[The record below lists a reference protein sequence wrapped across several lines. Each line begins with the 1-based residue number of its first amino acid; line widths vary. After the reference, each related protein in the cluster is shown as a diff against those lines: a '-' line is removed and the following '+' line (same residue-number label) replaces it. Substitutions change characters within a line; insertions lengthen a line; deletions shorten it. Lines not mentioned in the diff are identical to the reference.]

1 MKPDDMPFMSTS
13 SLYTDS
19 NYMHC
24 SINGEDKKKI
34 YYDIQMS
41 NTTCLTVYNFV
52 MIRTSASVFAFPVK
66 VLTGSDIFSSSGRVI
81 RTYRIS
87 FHD

>member
-24 SINGEDKKKI
+24 SINGEDKKKDLLRYTGVQ
-34 YYDIQMS
+34 YYMFDCI
-41 NTTCLTVYNFV
+41 
-52 MIRTSASVFAFPVK
+52 
-66 VLTGSDIFSSSGRVI
+66 
-81 RTYRIS
+81 
-87 FHD
+87 

>member
-24 SINGEDKKKI
+24 SINGENKTKI
-34 YYDIQMS
+34 Y
-41 NTTCLTVYNFV
+41 F
-52 MIRTSASVFAFPVK
+52 
-66 VLTGSDIFSSSGRVI
+66 
-81 RTYRIS
+81 YRCPIL
-87 FHD
+87 HVWLYTIL

>member
-24 SINGEDKKKI
+24 SKNKDLFL
-34 YYDIQMS
+34 QVS
-41 NTTCLTVYNFV
+41 NTTCLTVLQFCNDKNFSFRFHV
-52 MIRTSASVFAFPVK
+52 SCRGTHRFRYK
-66 VLTGSDIFSSSGRVI
+66 SSKW
-81 RTYRIS
+81 
-87 FHD
+87 

>member
-24 SINGEDKKKI
+24 SINGENKTKI
-34 YYDIQMS
+34 Y
-41 NTTCLTVYNFV
+41 F
-52 MIRTSASVFAFPVK
+52 
-66 VLTGSDIFSSSGRVI
+66 
-81 RTYRIS
+81 YRCPIL
-87 FHD
+87 HV